1 MDGMERRMK
10 KPRYPLRR
18 SRRLRLLFFIP
29 ALFFL
34 AVFFAPRLFFSGA
47 ATPQEVD
54 QASPEYPAGPLSGD
68 LLFDRLLLE
77 KAQHRLTAFHAGKAV
92 RVYLV
97 ALGFSP
103 VGHKQFQ
110 GDGKTPEGIYAI
122 NDKNPRSAYYKNLG
136 ISYPNEADRSFARK
150 NGKSPGGDIKIHGLA
165 PAYASIGAAHRLTD
179 WTYGCAALTNPEMEE
194 LYSRTPIG
202 IPIEIRP

>member
-1 MDGMERRMK
+1 MK
-10 KPRYPLRR
+10 TPRYPLRR
-18 SRRLRLLFFIP
+18 SSRLRPLFLLL
-29 ALFFL
+29 AFL
-34 AVFFAPRLFFSGA
+34 LLATFSIPRLFFSGS
-47 ATPQEVD
+47 ATAPDTSQI
-54 QASPEYPAGPLSGD
+54 SGEYPSGPLSED

-77 KAQHRLTAFHAGKAV
+77 KSQRRLTAFHKGKAV

-110 GDGKTPEGIYAI
+110 GDGKTPEGVYAI
-122 NDKNPRSAYYKNLG
+122 NDKNPHSAYYKNLG
-136 ISYPNEADRSFARK
+136 ISYPNDADRAFARK

-165 PAYASIGAAHRLTD
+165 PSFASLGSSHRLTD

-202 IPIEIRP
+202 TPIEIVP